1 MSLEDITKLSDEQR
15 AALVAISRMNRP
27 NAKQRRAM
35 EAIKRAFRARV
46 EAEAA

>member
-1 MSLEDITKLSDEQR
+1 MLRDIITLTPEER

-35 EAIKRAFRARV
+35 EAIKRAYRER
-46 EAEAA
+46 EAA